1 MYPHKTGNSSP
12 VSSKSPA
19 KREQIIRL
27 LVTKF
32 RNKFSINITSEM
44 ALNRQLCSL
53 ISETVS
59 SQNVGE
65 KQLVDLS
72 RKLHQIV

>member
-19 KREQIIRL
+19 KREQITRL

-44 ALNRQLCSL
+44 ALDRQLCFL
-53 ISETVS
+53 ISDTVS

-65 KQLVDLS
+65 K
-72 RKLHQIV
+72 

>member
-44 ALNRQLCSL
+44 ALDRQLCSL